1 MTLNIITKHPSG
13 HHLKHLLIY
22 HLKQPLKSAFEN
34 HHHPSPMGCQQQVG
48 RAKQLLCRIW
58 EKMGNINTFTFSV
71 QNSRIW
77 EKCLN
82 EKHQKGKLWKLDHE
96 KIVN

>member
-22 HLKQPLKSAFEN
+22 HIKQPLKSAFEN
-34 HHHPSPMGCQQQVG
+34 HHHPSPMGCRQQVG

-77 EKCLN
+77 TN
-82 EKHQKGKLWKLDHE
+82 
-96 KIVN
+96 V